1 MLKSFLEYIF
11 ESESKLSLPIYY
23 SKRLK
28 EFIYKIEMSSK
39 DPDVARLA
47 SAIRFSENS
56 NQMSSDVTLID
67 MTEKNDMLSFIQVNR
82 VKRKYDDPG
91 SHPNPENFDDLK
103 SWVEYIWQYDNKNS
117 LWNDQRGEVKVG
129 KFSKKIFKDN
139 NISVTDAAIEKF
151 SNAYKATFDF
161 DFNLDQKMDLVSGE
175 DIRKWYLVTNYS
187 EVKGQLGNSCMRH
200 GTSQDF
206 LDIYVKN
213 PEVCNL
219 LIMYS
224 DQSKTKVSGRAL
236 IWKDIKGEFIMDR
249 VYTINDYDVE
259 VFRKYAS
266 SKGWSDISK
275 NWKRTTIQL
284 ISEVYD
290 KYPYMDNF
298 YIFDHV
304 NFKLT
309 NDDIWPKEGLYKLQN
324 TDGTYTG
331 DDDTVWSEY
340 HGEHINREDAVY
352 CENADD
358 YVHGDSAIYL
368 EYLSIYA
375 SPNEETAYSEW
386 FDQTYYLDDVIHSE
400 IMGDYIL
407 TNYSISIFIN
417 SFGDEDYIVADF
429 AKKSLVTLNFDGD
442 EIKTLNKFVILDP
455 ITREYHFRDE
465 KVDGVKIQDI
475 ILDKLK
481 DVEVDTDKIKN
492 YLIKTEFTMDRS
504 KLNDAMSIYKVW
516 QSPVN
521 LEGVIKYLL
530 YAYPSRPNQRDG
542 MPILPQERGLKNYE
556 KYSMFKNS
564 ILNFDP
570 ELLDIFIDKNSL
582 DKLSADGVFNLTRLS
597 QSFVEDVFKDPEIYK
612 MWYKWKNT

>member
-23 SKRLK
+23 SKRLRD
-28 EFIYKIEMSSK
+28 FFYKIETSSK

-139 NISVTDAAIEKF
+139 NISTSDATIEKF

-331 DDDTVWSEY
+331 DDDTVWSDY

-375 SPNEETAYSEW
+375 SPREETAYSEW
-386 FDQTYYLDDVIHSE
+386 FDQSYYLDDVIHSE
-400 IMGDYIL
+400 IMSDYIP
-407 TNYSISIFIN
+407 TNDSISIFIN
-417 SFGDEDYIVADF
+417 SVGDEDYIVADF

-442 EIKTLNKFVILDP
+442 EIKTLSKFVILDP

-465 KVDGVKIQDI
+465 KVDGIKIQDI

-521 LEGVIKYLL
+521 LEGIIKYLL
-530 YAYPSRPNQRDG
+530 YAYPNKVDQKDG
-542 MPILPQERGLKNYE
+542 MPILSQERGLKNYE
-556 KYSMFKNS
+556 KFSMFKS
-564 ILNFDP
+564 SMLKFDP

>member
-1 MLKSFLEYIF
+1 MLKSFLQYIF

-23 SKRLK
+23 SKRLRD
-28 EFIYKIEMSSK
+28 FFYKIETSSK

-117 LWNDQRGEVKVG
+117 LWNDRRGEVKVG

-139 NISVTDAAIEKF
+139 NISTSDATIEKF

-175 DIRKWYLVTNYS
+175 DIRKWYLDSNYS
-187 EVKGQLGNSCMRH
+187 ERRGQLGNSCMRH
-200 GTSQDF
+200 SSSQSY

-249 VYTINDYDVE
+249 VYTVNDYDVE

-266 SKGWSDISK
+266 SKGWCDISK

-340 HGEHINREDAVY
+340 HGEHIDREDAVY

-375 SPNEETAYSEW
+375 SPREETAYSEW
-386 FDQTYYLDDVIHSE
+386 FDQSYYLDDVIHSE
-400 IMGDYIL
+400 TMSDYIP
-407 TNYSISIFIN
+407 TNDSISIFIN
-417 SFGDEDYIVADF
+417 SVGDEDYIVADF

-465 KVDGVKIQDI
+465 KVDGIKIQDI
-475 ILDKLK
+475 ILNKLK

-521 LEGVIKYLL
+521 LEGIIKYLL
-530 YAYPSRPNQRDG
+530 YAYPNKVDQKDG
-542 MPILPQERGLKNYE
+542 MPILSQERGLKNYE
-556 KYSMFKNS
+556 KFSMFKS
-564 ILNFDP
+564 SMLKFDP

-582 DKLSADGVFNLTRLS
+582 DKLSSDIIFNLTCLS

>member
-1 MLKSFLEYIF
+1 MIRSFLEYIF
-11 ESESKLSLPIYY
+11 ESESKLNLPIYY
-23 SKRLK
+23 SKRLR

-39 DPDVARLA
+39 DPDVSRLA

-56 NQMSSDVTLID
+56 NQMSSDITLID
-67 MTEKNDMLSFIQVNR
+67 MTDKNDMLSFIQVNR
-82 VKRKYDDPG
+82 VKRKYDDPY
-91 SHPNPENFDDLK
+91 SHPNPENFGDLK
-103 SWVEYIWQYDNKNS
+103 SWVEYIWQYDTKNS
-117 LWNDQRGEVKVG
+117 LWNSQRGEVKIG

-139 NISVTDAAIEKF
+139 NISTSDATIEKF

-200 GTSQDF
+200 DTSQDF

-224 DQSKTKVSGRAL
+224 DSSKTKISGRAI

-266 SKGWSDISK
+266 LKGWSDISK
-275 NWKRTTIQL
+275 NWKKTTIQL
-284 ISEVYD
+284 INEVYD

-386 FDQTYYLDDVIHSE
+386 FDQSYYLDDVVHSE
-400 IMGDYIL
+400 IMSDYIP
-407 TNYSISIFIN
+407 TNDSISIFIN

-429 AKKSLVTLNFDGD
+429 AKKSLVTINFDGD
-442 EIKTLNKFVILDP
+442 EIQTFSKFVILDP
-455 ITREYHFRDE
+455 TSGEYHFRDE

-481 DVEVDTDKIKN
+481 DVEVDTDKIRN
-492 YLIKTEFTMDRS
+492 YLIKTEFTLDRS

-516 QSPVN
+516 QSLIN

-530 YAYPSRPNQRDG
+530 YAYPSKSNQRDG

-556 KYSMFKNS
+556 KYSMFKDS

-570 ELLDIFIDKNSL
+570 ELRDILF
-582 DKLSADGVFNLTRLS
+582 DGKKEIGTPDSIFNLTCLS
-597 QSFVEDVFKDPEIYK
+597 QSFAEDVFKDPEIYK

>member
-1 MLKSFLEYIF
+1 MLKSFLQYIF

-23 SKRLK
+23 SKRLRD
-28 EFIYKIEMSSK
+28 FFYKIETSSK

-67 MTEKNDMLSFIQVNR
+67 MTEKNDMLSFIQINR

-117 LWNDQRGEVKVG
+117 LWNDRRGEVKVG

-139 NISVTDAAIEKF
+139 NISTSDATIEKF

-236 IWKDIKGEFIMDR
+236 IWKDMSGEFIMDR
-249 VYTINDYDVE
+249 VYTVNDYDVE

-266 SKGWSDISK
+266 SKGWSDITK

-358 YVHGDSAIYL
+358 YVHVDSAIYL

-400 IMGDYIL
+400 IMGDYIP
-407 TNYSISIFIN
+407 TNDSISIFIN

-455 ITREYHFRDE
+455 TTGEYHFRDE
-465 KVDGVKIQDI
+465 KVDDVKIQDI

-542 MPILPQERGLKNYE
+542 MPILPQERSLKNHE
-556 KYSMFKNS
+556 KYSMFKES

-570 ELLDIFIDKNSL
+570 ELRDIFIDINNL
-582 DKLSADGVFNLTRLS
+582 DKLSSDIIFNLTCLS
-597 QSFVEDVFKDPEIYK
+597 QSFIEDVFKDSEIYK

>member
-23 SKRLK
+23 SKRLRD
-28 EFIYKIEMSSK
+28 FFYKIETSSK

-117 LWNDQRGEVKVG
+117 LWNDRRGEVKVG

-139 NISVTDAAIEKF
+139 NISTSDATIEKF

-236 IWKDIKGEFIMDR
+236 IWKDMSGEFIMDR
-249 VYTINDYDVE
+249 VYTVNDYDVE

-266 SKGWSDISK
+266 SKGWSDITK

-324 TDGTYTG
+324 TDGAYTG

-352 CENADD
+352 CENVDD

-368 EYLSIYA
+368 EYLSIYT

-386 FDQTYYLDDVIHSE
+386 FDQSYYLDDVIHSE
-400 IMGDYIL
+400 IMGDYIP
-407 TNYSISIFIN
+407 
-417 SFGDEDYIVADF
+417 ADF
-429 AKKSLVTLNFDGD
+429 AKKSLITLKFDGE
-442 EIKTLNKFVILDP
+442 EIKTLSKFVILDP
-455 ITREYHFRDE
+455 TSGEYHFRDE
-465 KVDGVKIQDI
+465 KVDGIKIQDI
-475 ILDKLK
+475 ILNKLK

-530 YAYPSRPNQRDG
+530 YA
-542 MPILPQERGLKNYE
+542 
-556 KYSMFKNS
+556 
-564 ILNFDP
+564 
-570 ELLDIFIDKNSL
+570 
-582 DKLSADGVFNLTRLS
+582 
-597 QSFVEDVFKDPEIYK
+597 
-612 MWYKWKNT
+612 

>member
-23 SKRLK
+23 SKRLRD
-28 EFIYKIEMSSK
+28 FFYKIETSSK

-47 SAIRFSENS
+47 SAIRLSENS

-139 NISVTDAAIEKF
+139 NISTSDATIEKF

-331 DDDTVWSEY
+331 DDDTVWSDY

-375 SPNEETAYSEW
+375 SPREETAYSEW
-386 FDQTYYLDDVIHSE
+386 FDQSYYLDDVIHSE
-400 IMGDYIL
+400 IMSDYIP
-407 TNYSISIFIN
+407 TNDSISIFIN
-417 SFGDEDYIVADF
+417 SVGDEDYIVADF

-442 EIKTLNKFVILDP
+442 EIKTLSKFVILDP

-465 KVDGVKIQDI
+465 KVDGIKIQDI

-556 KYSMFKNS
+556 KFSMFKS
-564 ILNFDP
+564 SMLNFDP
-570 ELLDIFIDKNSL
+570 ELRDIFIDINNL
-582 DKLSADGVFNLTRLS
+582 DKLSSDIIFNLTCLS
-597 QSFVEDVFKDPEIYK
+597 QSFIEDVFKDPEIYK